1 MRGRR
6 YRRQGG
12 FTLLE
17 LLIVIVIIGILALL
31 ILPNLTS
38 APTKARDTK
47 RKTDLVAIQKDLEEY
62 FVDNQ
67 AYPANLG
74 LLTVGS
80 APILKAVPTDPKN
93 TGPFVYVYA
102 PSNSD
107 ADYSLTACL
116 ENNQDTGTDV
126 VAPVAP
132 CTTKTF
138 ELLSQN

>member
-1 MRGRR
+1 MHVRPTEPER
-6 YRRQGG
+6 G

-38 APTKARDTK
+38 APEKARDTK

-62 FVDNQ
+62 FIDNQ
-67 AYPANLG
+67 VYPNNLSQ
-74 LLTVGS
+74 LTIGS

-93 TGPFVYVYA
+93 TGPFVYVYS
-102 PSNSD
+102 PTNSN

-116 ENNQDTGTDV
+116 ENNQDDGTDV
-126 VAPVAP
+126 IAPIAP